1 MDKALCIEYSIIGC
15 HIECVK
21 YLEQNGCQLNRNNN
35 QYWVC
40 AIMNSDYELLSYILD
55 NGCRFDIKDAIGH
68 GVIFTDCKGKQ
79 LGENDFNKEDV
90 KKPGGVFAKMMYM
103 E

>member
-1 MDKALCIEYSIIGC
+1 MMKPVWSLRG
-15 HIECVK
+15 
-21 YLEQNGCQLNRNNN
+21 NRSL
-35 QYWVC
+35 
-40 AIMNSDYELLSYILD
+40 AGG
-55 NGCRFDIKDAIGH
+55 GCRFDIKDAIGH

-90 KKPGGVFAKMMYM
+90 KKPGLVFAKMMYM